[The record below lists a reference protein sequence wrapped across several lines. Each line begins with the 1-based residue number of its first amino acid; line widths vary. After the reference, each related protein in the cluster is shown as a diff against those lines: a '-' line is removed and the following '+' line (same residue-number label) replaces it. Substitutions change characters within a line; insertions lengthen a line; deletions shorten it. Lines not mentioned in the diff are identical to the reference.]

1 MPDLKQ
7 ALRDFVATSN
17 SGKYSDEATLLS
29 KFPELQGYDINS
41 LRDFVAT
48 SNSNKYASEDELFSK
63 FPEFGVGGQQPE
75 LKKKEEPILPMAPQV
90 PNAIPGVQ
98 PYTGSPSEGTSSEL
112 QSPISEEQPI
122 APVTPAA
129 PVTPSYVEP
138 TPVQPEQ
145 GPLGAFNQKI
155 TSPDYGGQLTPEE
168 QARAVKMPQPITSV
182 KEETPKKEKTTLESV
197 GDWINN
203 TAAALDR
210 GFAQNLI
217 GNPIKGLGTII
228 QGLNAKVT
236 GTSGKEPITDALIN
250 FGNYYNKLIEE
261 LAPQDEEYKNSLSDQ
276 FAQAFGQ
283 VASLIVTGA
292 TSKLAG
298 AAGKTEVARQTAEL
312 AAKAVPKTVG
322 AVPSALETFGKQ
334 MSATTSVSA
343 GLSMGQSEFERAK
356 AAGATDAQAFEVF
369 LRNMAVGSTLETLP
383 VMGFLKRFEKASEG
397 GVINYIKTKGTAG
410 IIGGAEEFT
419 TETLQQMY
427 ANKTAKDIYN
437 INQDLLEGV
446 AGSGGV
452 GFGVG
457 FILNAMGANAKILR
471 KQGRENE
478 AVVIETQIKDFENRP
493 PNTPIP
499 SYKLN
504 GIKIQSPEVIT
515 TLIDNTSGP
524 DLLKLNIEITND
536 PVLQKKIQDKIVTNS
551 VKEQVREANPKL
563 NEPSLN
569 AITELEK
576 ELQKVEG
583 NKTQTGKDK
592 AAAIRTQIKDIQEN
606 QIQEEAK
613 VATIEAE
620 APEITTQRADRIAEL
635 ETTLAPENKTEIPVI
650 EKTKLK
656 TELETLKTE
665 QNAIQEQAA
674 DESVLR
680 SEQPQVG
687 LQEVVKGNV
696 QPEVTTT
703 RTEEVVAEQPK
714 QEEVAVPEIK
724 RESIRLL
731 TDEEVNPLYDEIP
744 MNLLPIADNVSK
756 QDAVFDAYFKSK
768 QNNTNPELIKVVESS
783 LIKTPAVSLKTQE
796 VTPIEVEQYVPITEK
811 EVRHEAFTKDN
822 AIDYEEDYKTG
833 DNGRE
838 YSYISSLTVELLDN
852 DGNAI
857 GRLIKLVDQDGVMSF
872 QAEDVDG
879 NELSLNGFDT
889 KGEAKK
895 AIVDKWNKIQKK
907 EFDKEAKKKVKEA
920 EKTAAK
926 EAKKTIKKQKNEQQ
940 PTVATTPEPGPI
952 AGNRLFNKPLKK
964 VSEIADRYYKRIFG
978 TERPKYYGSR
988 GLDESRAKRIADAFQ
1003 AMQHNPNDPQVKAA
1017 YEAMAKETIDQYKD
1031 FLDAGFTVEINNEE
1045 PYANSQEMIDDL
1057 RNNNRIKIFSTESG
1071 FGDNKITKKQRAEN
1085 PLLQKSGYKD
1095 VNGKPLLI
1103 NDVFRAIHDFF
1114 GHAELGNSFG
1124 PKGEENAWNIHARMY
1139 SPIARRAMTTETRG
1153 QNSFVNFSGVNESI
1167 DKTREEARKLRDKG
1181 KIKEAKKLVD
1191 KIYEEGSFAEQK
1203 VGLLPEEFSE
1213 IEVTDIGDVNL
1224 QPQGLETRE
1233 VSAEEQ
1239 GITDELM
1246 SLDVN
1251 DEDSLKRI
1259 LDALDRVDENIS
1271 KKLFGGANE
1280 SLLAIPL
1287 GTVQLVVKSLK
1298 ALVKGGMLLRDAI
1311 RKVATD
1317 NKLSQE
1323 SIKDIL
1329 NIAPIQEGFN
1339 SVMSK
1344 VDAMIERQ
1352 KRRGVEEKRI
1362 ISNVDTLVR
1371 NEDVYKNADDA
1382 QKKILEREAR
1392 VKLGAKARRAPSI
1405 GRVLGVLKGIA
1416 NVSREDKLKVI
1427 KEIRELSRDATRD
1440 LAKEIRSLGSDG
1452 TITVNQAAD
1461 IVAKFGKV
1469 NMLSE
1474 ISVSNFVD
1482 YISNVFKD
1490 AEYQSKLNTAN
1501 DLKSSIKKLSK
1512 NADKNANLR
1521 VLGEKFSEID
1531 PSMVEDIDSYN
1542 EMASKIN
1549 EAILGSTIRKQKVN
1563 FAETVNIKNA
1573 SKYIEKTLDAQD
1585 KIIAEKRIS
1594 EIQNL
1599 MGVDASEFSSE
1610 EMLDLLKGDE
1620 SITKYNEGIV
1630 RDTINKAFQ
1639 VYSAIIK
1646 NTIKTGKDAFTG
1658 EDVEF
1663 TKSEKELVGKFMDMD
1678 LNILTPKEA
1687 LKAVDAL
1694 TNFLQNHSIAK
1705 MDAVVSQYTALVNGN
1720 KLVQK
1725 GVKARELK
1733 KYGSPQAGRVLAE
1746 QTTTLPILFEK
1757 LFPGFNRSGYVMD
1770 MIGLTKLISKTS
1782 YAKTQ
1787 AKNIVND
1794 YIGKFYEKEA
1804 NGEAFN
1810 TAYNNI
1816 ERGMAAKLIRTVI
1829 GTEAEMQKEFDR
1841 RKELVEQ
1848 AIEDLSNGDD
1858 KEQAMAE
1865 LYQQVYD
1872 KLVAPSKSLN
1882 ENQKTF
1888 NDATNIQEVRDR
1900 VDKTNLEAVDF
1911 WIENWANRYEQ
1922 FAQVSAGVYN
1932 ILLEKDLNY
1941 TPDKLSLL
1949 SSYSEDVELNN
1960 EESAFH
1966 KNSGQLY
1973 DRESGVLMKIT
1984 KPNAKDIKKASRYLD
1999 LSFDKNMS
2007 NSMYDALIDVNTAAS
2022 IKQINAFLNSPNF
2035 NKIFPNKKDAAIIKG
2050 NKKNIGRL
2058 QLYVNNIRGKNHF
2071 TDDELSSVMR
2081 KFDKMAAIGV
2091 GQALGTLS
2099 QPFKQVIPIAVNTII
2114 NSGSLPDMGAIT
2126 NIDKFNFISNSGEAI
2141 ANRGAQS
2148 QFEIESINKL
2158 ITEAS
2163 TSTGS
2168 KALDLIEKANA
2179 KLIDYLLVKP
2189 DIAIARA
2196 SWLSYYEQSLKQQGI
2211 DVNELDYS
2219 KHEKNDEAANFAQ
2232 RQVDRQQNV
2241 SDHDLSGKLFSSKD
2255 TSTKILVKTLMS
2267 FASFRMNSSSR
2278 VGADLTTLNDKTST
2292 AEDRLIAARSLA
2304 GYGAELATFKIVSLV
2319 ATVLIGS
2326 LTKMIMGDDED
2337 KEDYN
2342 KRVEKAIKSQRSS
2355 IFSDIF
2361 SPLPIADPFIQQY
2374 VAKPLLD
2381 KVEEFTGAPVS
2392 IYGSSHK
2399 ETLFSTLGSFGIA
2412 FDRASK
2418 IIDLGKLA
2426 ATGKYTDDFGKEH
2439 TISESK
2445 RESLKPFVPLAVL
2458 ASMGV
2463 IPQEGNTLAMNA
2475 MKYVKAKSSTPE
2487 EKIAAEEKA
2496 TQKEESVSQKVD
2508 ALEKVKTRTRNQAEA
2523 DAIDK
2528 KISELEADTEEKK
2541 VIKEANAEEKQ
2552 QKEELLTNPVTGEQ
2566 YENESKLKK
2575 YNPRLYN
2582 KNFGLRSQW
2591 YKEHKAEKAIEKKM
2605 NAEIMKME
2613 NKKYRYRTPVKT
2625 KNSDGSPKRLSY
2637 NKY

>member
-75 LKKKEEPILPMAPQV
+75 LKKKEEPILPMAPQQEQV
-90 PNAIPGVQ
+90 PSAIPGVQ
-98 PYTGSPSEGTSSEL
+98 PFTGSPLAGTPSEL
-112 QSPISEEQPI
+112 PSTISEEQPE
-122 APVTPAA
+122 TPIA

-155 TSPDYGGQLTPEE
+155 TGPDYGGQLTPEE
-168 QARAVKMPQPITSV
+168 QARAVKMPQPEIPEEEKEGYWKNFFTKSLPLGINQLDKLVASAPEAVVNALLIPQNFVAWATGLDIATNADKLGKDLGISNPILKKLNEEQEYLQNKIGKFNKENYEKTGIYENIKDGNYADAFALLGNGIIESAPISV
-182 KEETPKKEKTTLESV
+182 AMMFGGATLSAAELTAAGTLLFSEGSREQLNETAPNMSEIEKTLKSLAMSSAETVFSQVGTGTIGQVYKDIIKKEGLEAGQVVFKNGLVDMYKT
-197 GDWINN
+197 
-203 TAAALDR
+203 ALKKY
-210 GFAQNLI
+210 GAPIGLLGEGIEEVATQVTQNVI
-217 GNPIKGLGTII
+217 
-228 QGLNAKVT
+228 
-236 GTSGKEPITDALIN
+236 SGKPAFEGAADAFIVGGGSGVVFATPITVMKAKDNIKNIVETNNSKSEIKTILKDKPSELHQIFNVPQAEEFTPEQIQIANTNKSRDILVKNLDKNVKDGVISSEDAKQSVYIFDKAQQVSNAVKDLDVS
-250 FGNYYNKLIEE
+250 IE
-261 LAPQDEEYKNSLSDQ
+261 K
-276 FAQAFGQ
+276 
-283 VASLIVTGA
+283 
-292 TSKLAG
+292 
-298 AAGKTEVARQTAEL
+298 KTEVANLLSKRNEL
-312 AAKAVPKTVG
+312 KTKIENKEDVLVVKEKQQIDQINKQISNIILEPKT
-322 AVPSALETFGKQ
+322 
-334 MSATTSVSA
+334 
-343 GLSMGQSEFERAK
+343 
-356 AAGATDAQAFEVF
+356 
-369 LRNMAVGSTLETLP
+369 
-383 VMGFLKRFEKASEG
+383 
-397 GVINYIKTKGTAG
+397 
-410 IIGGAEEFT
+410 EE
-419 TETLQQMY
+419 
-427 ANKTAKDIYN
+427 
-437 INQDLLEGV
+437 
-446 AGSGGV
+446 
-452 GFGVG
+452 
-457 FILNAMGANAKILR
+457 
-471 KQGRENE
+471 
-478 AVVIETQIKDFENRP
+478 
-493 PNTPIP
+493 
-499 SYKLN
+499 
-504 GIKIQSPEVIT
+504 
-515 TLIDNTSGP
+515 
-524 DLLKLNIEITND
+524 
-536 PVLQKKIQDKIVTNS
+536 
-551 VKEQVREANPKL
+551 
-563 NEPSLN
+563 
-569 AITELEK
+569 
-576 ELQKVEG
+576 
-583 NKTQTGKDK
+583 
-592 AAAIRTQIKDIQEN
+592 
-606 QIQEEAK
+606 
-613 VATIEAE
+613 
-620 APEITTQRADRIAEL
+620 
-635 ETTLAPENKTEIPVI
+635 
-650 EKTKLK
+650 
-656 TELETLKTE
+656 
-665 QNAIQEQAA
+665 NAIQEQAA

-680 SEQPQVG
+680 TGQPEVG
-687 LQEVVKGNV
+687 LQEMGKGNV

-703 RTEEVVAEQPK
+703 GTKETIAPESGTQEVAATPTEAETRRQEEFKASELNDNVIKAKNEIAKADDTEAAIEEYNKAKKIEEEFQSQVEQRKEKVRKQSNIETLIEDVNNDSK
-714 QEEVAVPEIK
+714 QENYEYKDLYTQDPRLAALQAAKDMVEFAKSGDLENAYIKQGNSPEEAKDFSQTAIK
-724 RESIRLL
+724 RNER
-731 TDEEVNPLYDEIP
+731 D
-744 MNLLPIADNVSK
+744 IADLEAN
-756 QDAVFDAYFKSK
+756 
-768 QNNTNPELIKVVESS
+768 IKE
-783 LIKTPAVSLKTQE
+783 TPAVSLKTQE
-796 VTPIEVEQYVPITEK
+796 VAPIEVEQYVPVTEK
-811 EVRHEAFTKDN
+811 EVRHDAFTRDN

-833 DNGRE
+833 ENGRE
-838 YSYISSLTVELLDN
+838 YPYISSLTVELTDN
-852 DGNAI
+852 DGNSI
-857 GRLIKLVDQDGVMSF
+857 GNLIKLVDQDGVMSF
-872 QAEDVDG
+872 QAEDIDG

-895 AIVDKWNKIQKK
+895 ALVDKWNKTQKK

-920 EKTAAK
+920 EKTASK
-926 EAKKTIKKQKNEQQ
+926 EAKAAEKAAAKKPKPATAPTTQAAPQEGPTTEDIASIDAMLDLDIKDDDNMQMILN
-940 PTVATTPEPGPI
+940 ALDNADRNI
-952 AGNRLFNKPLKK
+952 SNRL
-964 VSEIADRYYKRIFG
+964 R
-978 TERPKYYGSR
+978 GS
-988 GLDESRAKRIADAFQ
+988 
-1003 AMQHNPNDPQVKAA
+1003 
-1017 YEAMAKETIDQYKD
+1017 
-1031 FLDAGFTVEINNEE
+1031 
-1045 PYANSQEMIDDL
+1045 
-1057 RNNNRIKIFSTESG
+1057 
-1071 FGDNKITKKQRAEN
+1071 
-1085 PLLQKSGYKD
+1085 
-1095 VNGKPLLI
+1095 
-1103 NDVFRAIHDFF
+1103 
-1114 GHAELGNSFG
+1114 
-1124 PKGEENAWNIHARMY
+1124 
-1139 SPIARRAMTTETRG
+1139 
-1153 QNSFVNFSGVNESI
+1153 
-1167 DKTREEARKLRDKG
+1167 
-1181 KIKEAKKLVD
+1181 
-1191 KIYEEGSFAEQK
+1191 
-1203 VGLLPEEFSE
+1203 
-1213 IEVTDIGDVNL
+1213 
-1224 QPQGLETRE
+1224 
-1233 VSAEEQ
+1233 
-1239 GITDELM
+1239 
-1246 SLDVN
+1246 
-1251 DEDSLKRI
+1251 
-1259 LDALDRVDENIS
+1259 
-1271 KKLFGGANE
+1271 ANE

-1287 GTVQLVVKSLK
+1287 GTVQLVIKSLK
-1298 ALVKGGMLLRDAI
+1298 VLVKGGMLLRDAI

-1317 NKLSQE
+1317 NNISQE

-1549 EAILGSTIRKQKVN
+1549 EAIQGSTIRKQKVN

-1599 MGVDASEFSSE
+1599 MGVDASEFSAKQ
-1610 EMLDLLKGDE
+1610 MLDLLKSDE
-1620 SITKYNEGIV
+1620 SITKYNEGVV

-1678 LNILTPKEA
+1678 LNVLTPKDA

-1705 MDAVVSQYTALVNGN
+1705 MDAVVSQYTALVNGD

-1733 KYGSPQAGRVLAE
+1733 KYWSSQAGRFLAE

-1757 LFPGFNRSGYVMD
+1757 MFPGFNRSGYVMD

-1794 YIGKFYEKEA
+1794 YIGKFYKKEA

-1816 ERGMAAKLIRTVI
+1816 ERGMASKLIRTVI

-1841 RKELVEQ
+1841 RKELIEQ
-1848 AIEDLSNGDD
+1848 SIEDLSNGDD

-1865 LYQQVYD
+1865 LYQKAYD
-1872 KLVAPSKSLN
+1872 KLNK
-1882 ENQKTF
+1882 
-1888 NDATNIQEVRDR
+1888 ATNIQEIRDR

-1911 WIENWANRYEQ
+1911 WIENWANKYEQ

-1966 KNSGQLY
+1966 KNSGELY
-1973 DRESGVLMKIT
+1973 DRESGVLMKTT

-2035 NKIFPNKKDAAIIKG
+2035 DKIFPNKKDAAIIKG

-2081 KFDKMAAIGV
+2081 KVDKMAAIGV

-2099 QPFKQVIPIAVNTII
+2099 QPFKQVIPIAVNTLI

-2211 DVNELDYS
+2211 DVNGLNYS

-2232 RQVDRQQNV
+2232 RQIDRQQNV
-2241 SDHDLSGKLFSSKD
+2241 SDHDLSGKLFSTKD

-2267 FASFRMNSSSR
+2267 FASFRMNASSR

-2337 KEDYN
+2337 EEDYN
-2342 KRVEKAIKSQRSS
+2342 KRVEKAMKSQRSS
-2355 IFSDIF
+2355 VFSDIF

-2399 ETLFSTLGSFGIA
+2399 ETLFSSLGTFGIA

-2418 IIDLGKLA
+2418 IIDLGKLT

-2487 EKIAAEEKA
+2487 EKIASEEKA

-2508 ALEKVKTRTRNQAEA
+2508 ALEKVRTRTRKQSEY

-2528 KISELEADTEEKK
+2528 KINELEADTEEKK
-2541 VIKEANAEEKQ
+2541 VIKEENAEEKL
-2552 QKEELLTNPVTGEQ
+2552 QKKELLTNPVTGKE
-2566 YENESKLKK
+2566 YDNESELKR

-2582 KNFGLRSQW
+2582 KNFGIRSQW
-2591 YKEHKAEKAIEKKM
+2591 YKDHKAEKIIEKKM
-2605 NAEIMKME
+2605 NLEIRKME
-2613 NKKYRYRTPVKT
+2613 DKENRYITPVKQSKR
-2625 KNSDGSPKRLSY
+2625 KNSDGSYKRSSY
-2637 NKY
+2637 RKYSSSGSSQ

>member
-1 MPDLKQ
+1 MKLERINTTTYASYGKDNLGDNHTYGEAQTIIFNSPIDHGEYGHFRNDFFNNRLTPKTWEIRQVPNTEQYVAIDSEMPSGTPANEMSNYIGTAGPRVDVDKWINDRNSIANKEINKGLFGHIRNWFNRNTGVYTLAELQSDYYQKNKANDLYASRIPKDEVNEYVNKNFRKKLDNETTEAIKKEFGIFLKYDSDPEGNTIVSAFSKSNFSSFGKSNPDALLARNTYAPSYVPLAGFTLADVSENQ
-7 ALRDFVATSN
+7 TVIEALR
-17 SGKYSDEATLLS
+17 
-29 KFPELQGYDINS
+29 S
-41 LRDFVAT
+41 LA
-48 SNSNKYASEDELFSK
+48 NKYNNVSERRREVIDEYEAK
-63 FPEFGVGGQQPE
+63 RREF
-75 LKKKEEPILPMAPQV
+75 KKEENKYIAKRIEEIKKSESGNLMLSQFVASQKVHELRLFREALKHAADKGAEELWFPT
-90 PNAIPGVQ
+90 
-98 PYTGSPSEGTSSEL
+98 PYTLAKIEGYVSSNGN
-112 QSPISEEQPI
+112 
-122 APVTPAA
+122 APYDIITGDE
-129 PVTPSYVEP
+129 SGLEP
-138 TPVQPEQ
+138 
-145 GPLGAFNQKI
+145 GDI
-155 TSPDYGGQLTPEE
+155 IDYGGT
-168 QARAVKMPQPITSV
+168 
-182 KEETPKKEKTTLESV
+182 
-197 GDWINN
+197 
-203 TAAALDR
+203 
-210 GFAQNLI
+210 
-217 GNPIKGLGTII
+217 
-228 QGLNAKVT
+228 
-236 GTSGKEPITDALIN
+236 
-250 FGNYYNKLIEE
+250 
-261 LAPQDEEYKNSLSDQ
+261 
-276 FAQAFGQ
+276 
-283 VASLIVTGA
+283 
-292 TSKLAG
+292 
-298 AAGKTEVARQTAEL
+298 
-312 AAKAVPKTVG
+312 
-322 AVPSALETFGKQ
+322 Q
-334 MSATTSVSA
+334 MT
-343 GLSMGQSEFERAK
+343 
-356 AAGATDAQAFEVF
+356 
-369 LRNMAVGSTLETLP
+369 
-383 VMGFLKRFEKASEG
+383 
-397 GVINYIKTKGTAG
+397 
-410 IIGGAEEFT
+410 
-419 TETLQQMY
+419 
-427 ANKTAKDIYN
+427 
-437 INQDLLEGV
+437 
-446 AGSGGV
+446 
-452 GFGVG
+452 
-457 FILNAMGANAKILR
+457 
-471 KQGRENE
+471 
-478 AVVIETQIKDFENRP
+478 
-493 PNTPIP
+493 
-499 SYKLN
+499 
-504 GIKIQSPEVIT
+504 
-515 TLIDNTSGP
+515 
-524 DLLKLNIEITND
+524 
-536 PVLQKKIQDKIVTNS
+536 
-551 VKEQVREANPKL
+551 
-563 NEPSLN
+563 
-569 AITELEK
+569 
-576 ELQKVEG
+576 
-583 NKTQTGKDK
+583 
-592 AAAIRTQIKDIQEN
+592 
-606 QIQEEAK
+606 
-613 VATIEAE
+613 
-620 APEITTQRADRIAEL
+620 
-635 ETTLAPENKTEIPVI
+635 
-650 EKTKLK
+650 
-656 TELETLKTE
+656 
-665 QNAIQEQAA
+665 
-674 DESVLR
+674 
-680 SEQPQVG
+680 
-687 LQEVVKGNV
+687 
-696 QPEVTTT
+696 
-703 RTEEVVAEQPK
+703 
-714 QEEVAVPEIK
+714 
-724 RESIRLL
+724 
-731 TDEEVNPLYDEIP
+731 
-744 MNLLPIADNVSK
+744 
-756 QDAVFDAYFKSK
+756 
-768 QNNTNPELIKVVESS
+768 VVESS
-783 LIKTPAVSLKTQE
+783 AFSITVAPSDEVSVFNIDTLRDDEANNKMDELEYSLSSQIYRLRSQLNNSALITKEEAESYSADDFLSEEILTQLKDYFENNPEEEFVSWGDIEDKVREYVEDYYNSASVDDLLSWAGDIYQEGDFVYAVENRRSTERLSQPSEYESTTNEDDFEDNLSDEQSTVVKKYGELNQMIKKMRPDAEVITDGNDNKWIKTT
-796 VTPIEVEQYVPITEK
+796 IT
-811 EVRHEAFTKDN
+811 N
-822 AIDYEEDYKTG
+822 
-833 DNGRE
+833 
-838 YSYISSLTVELLDN
+838 
-852 DGNAI
+852 
-857 GRLIKLVDQDGVMSF
+857 
-872 QAEDVDG
+872 
-879 NELSLNGFDT
+879 
-889 KGEAKK
+889 
-895 AIVDKWNKIQKK
+895 
-907 EFDKEAKKKVKEA
+907 
-920 EKTAAK
+920 
-926 EAKKTIKKQKNEQQ
+926 
-940 PTVATTPEPGPI
+940 
-952 AGNRLFNKPLKK
+952 
-964 VSEIADRYYKRIFG
+964 
-978 TERPKYYGSR
+978 
-988 GLDESRAKRIADAFQ
+988 ADATNPIIAFQ
-1003 AMQHNPNDPQVKAA
+1003 
-1017 YEAMAKETIDQYKD
+1017 
-1031 FLDAGFTVEINNEE
+1031 NE
-1045 PYANSQEMIDDL
+1045 
-1057 RNNNRIKIFSTESG
+1057 G
-1071 FGDNKITKKQRAEN
+1071 
-1085 PLLQKSGYKD
+1085 
-1095 VNGKPLLI
+1095 
-1103 NDVFRAIHDFF
+1103 
-1114 GHAELGNSFG
+1114 
-1124 PKGEENAWNIHARMY
+1124 
-1139 SPIARRAMTTETRG
+1139 
-1153 QNSFVNFSGVNESI
+1153 
-1167 DKTREEARKLRDKG
+1167 G
-1181 KIKEAKKLVD
+1181 KIKGAIDFSNDNKASIYIFDGADISTLTHEMSGHLGRRVLEKLASIDEKFSKDYKIAQKWAGVKNNQWTLAAEEKWARGFERYLRSGKAPSAALTNVFKKLQNWLTN
-1191 KIYEEGSFAEQK
+1191 IYKSIKGSSIDIKLTDEITSVFDN
-1203 VGLLPEEFSE
+1203 LLA
-1213 IEVTDIGDVNL
+1213 TKK
-1224 QPQGLETRE
+1224 ETTLL
-1233 VSAEEQ
+1233 AEEQ
-1239 GITDELM
+1239 GIADELM
-1246 SLDVN
+1246 NLDVK

-1287 GTVQLVVKSLK
+1287 GTVQLVIKGLK
-1298 ALVKGGMLLRDAI
+1298 TLVKGGMLLRDAI

-1405 GRVLGVLKGIA
+1405 GRVLGVLKDIA

-1440 LAKEIRSLGSDG
+1440 LAKEIRSLGAEG

-1549 EAILGSTIRKQKVN
+1549 EAILGSTIKKQKVN
-1563 FAETVNIKNA
+1563 FAETVDIENA
-1573 SKYIEKTLDAQD
+1573 SKYIDKTLDAQD

-1599 MGVDASEFSSE
+1599 MGVDASEFSAKQ
-1610 EMLDLLKGDE
+1610 MLDLLKSDE
-1620 SITKYNEGIV
+1620 SITKYNEGVV

-1678 LNILTPKEA
+1678 LNVLTPKDA

-1705 MDAVVSQYTALVNGN
+1705 MDAVVSQYTALVNGD

-1733 KYGSPQAGRVLAE
+1733 KYWSSQAGRFLAE

-1757 LFPGFNRSGYVMD
+1757 MFPGFNRSGYVMD

-1782 YAKTQ
+1782 YAKNQ

-1794 YIGKFYEKEA
+1794 YIGKFYKKEA

-1816 ERGMAAKLIRTVI
+1816 ERGMASKLIRTVI

-1841 RKELVEQ
+1841 RKELIEQ
-1848 AIEDLSNGDD
+1848 SIEDLSNGDD

-1865 LYQQVYD
+1865 LYQKAYD
-1872 KLVAPSKSLN
+1872 KLNK
-1882 ENQKTF
+1882 
-1888 NDATNIQEVRDR
+1888 ATNIQEIRDR

-1911 WIENWANRYEQ
+1911 WIENWANKYDQ

-1966 KNSGQLY
+1966 KNSGELY
-1973 DRESGVLMKIT
+1973 DRESGVLMKTT

-2007 NSMYDALIDVNTAAS
+2007 NSMYDALIDVNTAAP

-2081 KFDKMAAIGV
+2081 KVDKMAAIGV

-2099 QPFKQVIPIAVNTII
+2099 QPFKQVIPIAVNTLI

-2126 NIDKFNFISNSGEAI
+2126 NIDKFNFISNSGEGI
-2141 ANRGAQS
+2141 ANRGAES

-2189 DIAIARA
+2189 DVAIARA
-2196 SWLSYYEQSLKQQGI
+2196 SWLSFYEQSLKEQGI
-2211 DVNELDYS
+2211 DVNGLDYS
-2219 KHEKNDEAANFAQ
+2219 KHEKNEEAANYAQ

-2267 FASFRMNSSSR
+2267 FASFRMNASSR

-2337 KEDYN
+2337 EEDYN
-2342 KRVEKAIKSQRSS
+2342 KRVEKAMKSQRSS
-2355 IFSDIF
+2355 VFSDIF

-2399 ETLFSTLGSFGIA
+2399 ETLFSSLGTFGIA

-2418 IIDLGKLA
+2418 IIDLGTLA

-2445 RESLKPFVPLAVL
+2445 KESLKTFIPLAVL

-2475 MKYVKAKSSTPE
+2475 MKYAKTKSYTPE
-2487 EKIAAEEKA
+2487 EKIAAKEKA
-2496 TQKEESVSQKVD
+2496 TQKEESISQKVD
-2508 ALEKVKTRTRNQAEA
+2508 ALENVRTHTRKQSEY

-2528 KISELEADTEEKK
+2528 KINELEADTEEKK
-2541 VIKEANAEEKQ
+2541 IIKEENAEEKL
-2552 QKEELLTNPVTGEQ
+2552 QKKELLTNPITGKE
-2566 YENESKLKK
+2566 YDNETELKR

-2582 KNFGLRSQW
+2582 KNFGLRSKW
-2591 YKEHKAEKAIEKKM
+2591 YKDHKAEKIIEKKM
-2605 NAEIMKME
+2605 NLEIRKME
-2613 NKKYRYRTPVKT
+2613 DKENRYITPIKQSKR
-2625 KNSDGSPKRLSY
+2625 KNSDGSYKRSSY
-2637 NKY
+2637 RKYSSSGSSQ